1 MRWKI
6 HSLEMTDQKEVL
18 PYFYYFILMDA
29 LLKAFLR
36 YFSNLNFATSRA
48 VRGKVTVVPSLD
60 RNLWRERFVQT
71 CKLAYV
77 QGVLHY
83 LPYQFLHVRHSFNCW
98 LNDFLC
104 INKIVKYKTRIFN
117 NCISRII
124 DYLTS
129 LLERTASDGWQ
140 GSLVACRGCRT
151 WSTVVASCTAR
162 TSINAVRKLTYCR
175 GVP

>member
-1 MRWKI
+1 MHCWRHFLGTFLTWILPRRGRWGERWRWCPAWTGTCGENV
-6 HSLEMTDQKEVL
+6 SYRRVNW
-18 PYFYYFILMDA
+18 LMY
-29 LLKAFLR
+29 R
-36 YFSNLNFATSRA
+36 VSYI
-48 VRGKVTVVPSLD
+48 
-60 RNLWRERFVQT
+60 T
-71 CKLAYV
+71 CLISSYTYDTLSIV
-77 QGVLHY
+77 G
-83 LPYQFLHVRHSFNCW
+83 W
-98 LNDFLC
+98 MIFLC

-175 GVP
+175 GVPWLIWVPKNYWL